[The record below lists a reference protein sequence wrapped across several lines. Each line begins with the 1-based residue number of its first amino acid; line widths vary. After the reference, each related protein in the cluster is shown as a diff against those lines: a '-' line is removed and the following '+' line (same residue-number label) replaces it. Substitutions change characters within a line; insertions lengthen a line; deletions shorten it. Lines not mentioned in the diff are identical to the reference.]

1 MQHPAWINDSG
12 VPSAESDVRA
22 TIGGTWDIANFK
34 NRYGE
39 DYGCAVMPTVTI
51 DDDTKHLGCFVGGK
65 FLGVNPQVSKGDS
78 DRLVAAHELAMYL
91 SGQEAQTKRY
101 ETYGIAPCHSEAKK
115 HPNMANDPNMIVLN
129 EQALFG
135 HPQDA
140 VPAAFWSAPGT
151 FVGGIKDGTVT
162 LENIQEAIDTLNNSI
177 IGAPAE

>member
-1 MQHPAWINDSG
+1 
-12 VPSAESDVRA
+12 
-22 TIGGTWDIANFK
+22 
-34 NRYGE
+34 
-39 DYGCAVMPTVTI
+39 
-51 DDDTKHLGCFVGGK
+51 
-65 FLGVNPQVSKGDS
+65 
-78 DRLVAAHELAMYL
+78 MYL